1 MFLIHRN
8 KHRKL
13 DKMRRQRNMC
23 QMRKQYKTTAKQLN
37 ETMISNMHD
46 TVIKIL
52 DFRKRVEDLSDTLNR
67 GTEKQIRNE
76 GLNN

>member
-1 MFLIHRN
+1 
-8 KHRKL
+8 
-13 DKMRRQRNMC
+13 
-23 QMRKQYKTTAKQLN
+23 MRKQYKTTAKQLN